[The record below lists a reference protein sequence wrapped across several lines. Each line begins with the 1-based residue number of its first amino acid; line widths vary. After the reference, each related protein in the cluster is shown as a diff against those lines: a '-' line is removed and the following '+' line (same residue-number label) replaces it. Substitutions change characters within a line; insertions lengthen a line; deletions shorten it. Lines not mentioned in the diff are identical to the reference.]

1 MNAGRRSLDMA
12 IRLGRNV
19 LAPSG
24 TRAPRYDTSRRDTG
38 TYQFSCVRCAAPVPV
53 AFDALIDSAWDYERV
68 LDAGLLGLARE
79 RFGIGTPAKAPDG
92 GFVSL
97 HRTKCAACGTSYLV
111 YAGVREPSSGWY
123 QVTVQG
129 VVELIGEE

>member
-1 MNAGRRSLDMA
+1 MNGHRRALNMT
-12 IRLGRNV
+12 IRLGRNI

-24 TRAPRYDTSRRDTG
+24 TRAPEYDTSRRDTG
-38 TYQFSCVRCAAPVPV
+38 SYRFPCVRCAAQVSSS
-53 AFDALIDSAWDYERV
+53 FEALIGSAWNYERE
-68 LDAGLLGLARE
+68 LDAELLALARE

-97 HRTKCAACGTSYLV
+97 HRTTCDACAAPYLI

-129 VVELIGEE
+129 VVELVLEG